1 MPVKLV
7 PSVKSE
13 PRTNPNVKLNTPA
26 TDIIAVLSVLDFED
40 IVNGIDMTTV
50 IKAIDTIVPNAKK
63 NKNTNPEKKFAV
75 VGSIAA
81 ITTALPANP

>member
-13 PRTNPNVKLNTPA
+13 PSTKPNAKLNTPA
-26 TDIIAVLSVLDFED
+26 TDIIRVLSVLDFED
-40 IVNGIDMTTV
+40 MVNGIDITTV
-50 IKAIDTIVPNAKK
+50 IKAIDTMVPNAKK
-63 NKNTNPEKKFAV
+63 NKNTNPEKKLGV

-81 ITTALPANP
+81 ITTALPAKP